1 MSFFSQTV
9 HTYLIL
15 VCLFMCGG
23 VLPPAFAP
31 AFAQEAKTGD
41 KIGTARDEA
50 EQIREQ
56 IKARQSEIAAFTK
69 REEKV
74 LDALNE
80 TEQHLAEARRKVRQ
94 ANAAMQAVS
103 REMADTRERIRAL
116 EDAIAKER
124 AHARRRLVAL
134 YKMRRL
140 GEINV
145 LASADSM
152 NEFLSRK
159 AALEKILEHDQ
170 RVVAGL
176 LEKQGELNDA
186 MAALESQK
194 KKKAALEAAHRES
207 LARLKEKRQ
216 EREKLLAAIRSKK
229 EDKQTTLK
237 YLKAA
242 AERLEKTIQALEP
255 RSGTR
260 SKSQS
265 GAQSGGGKDERQ
277 SFRTYQGLLNM
288 PVEGTIS
295 ANYGKYIE
303 PHSGAANF
311 RSGIEIKTHRGAPIR
326 AVFSGKAV
334 YADWLKGYGNVIIVA
349 HGNGYHTV
357 YAHAEELFLSRGD
370 PVKRG
375 EVIATAGDTGSLSGT
390 ALYFEIRHHGDPVN
404 PMEWIDNS

>member
-1 MSFFSQTV
+1 MSFFNQTLYP
-9 HTYLIL
+9 YLIL
-15 VCLFMCGG
+15 ACLIVCGA
-23 VLPPAFAP
+23 VLTSAAAP
-31 AFAQEAKTGD
+31 AFAADEQAGE
-41 KIGTARDEA
+41 KIDNARDKA
-50 EQIREQ
+50 EKIREQ
-56 IKARQSEIAAFTK
+56 IKARQSEIAAFSE
-69 REEKV
+69 REKKV
-74 LDALNE
+74 LNALNE
-80 TEQHLAEARRKVRQ
+80 TEQQLAGARRKARQ
-94 ANAAMQAVS
+94 ARAAVQELS
-103 REMADTRERIRAL
+103 REMADTRKRIRAL
-116 EDAIAKER
+116 ENAIDRER

-140 GEINV
+140 GEMNV

-159 AALEKILEHDQ
+159 SALEKILQHDQ

-176 LEKQGELNDA
+176 LGKQAELNEA
-186 MAALESQK
+186 MAELESQK
-194 KKKAALEAAHRES
+194 EKKARLEASRQES
-207 LARLKEKRQ
+207 LARLKEKRE
-216 EREKLLAAIRSKK
+216 ERESLLADIRSRK

-242 AERLEKTIQALEP
+242 AARLEKTIQALEP
-255 RSGTR
+255 PSGN
-260 SKSQS
+260 QS
-265 GAQSGGGKDERQ
+265 GADKGEKQ

-326 AVFSGKAV
+326 AVFPGKAV
-334 YADWLKGYGNVIIVA
+334 YADWLKGYGNVIILA

-375 EVIATAGDTGSLSGT
+375 DVIATVGDTGSLSGT
-390 ALYFEIRHHGDPVN
+390 ALYFEIRHHGNPVN

>member
-1 MSFFSQTV
+1 MSFFNQTV
-9 HTYLIL
+9 YTYLIL
-15 VCLFMCGG
+15 VCLVVCGG
-23 VLPPAFAP
+23 GLPAGFAP
-31 AFAQEAKTGD
+31 AFAADSKTAD
-41 KIGTARDEA
+41 KIDTARDKA
-50 EQIREQ
+50 EKIREQ
-56 IKARQSEIAAFTK
+56 IKARQSEIAACTK

-80 TEQHLAEARRKVRQ
+80 TEQQLAEARRKVRQ

-116 EDAIAKER
+116 EDAISKER

-134 YKMRRL
+134 YKMRQL
-140 GEINV
+140 GEMNV

-176 LEKQGELNDA
+176 LEKQGELNEA

-194 KKKAALEAAHRES
+194 KRKAALEATHRES
-207 LARLKEKRQ
+207 LVLLKEKRQ
-216 EREKLLAAIRSKK
+216 DREKLLAAVRSKK

-237 YLKAA
+237 YLQAA
-242 AERLEKTIQALEP
+242 AARLEKTIQTLEP
-255 RSGTR
+255 RAGTR
-260 SKSQS
+260 SGTDK
-265 GAQSGGGKDERQ
+265 GGKQ

-295 ANYGKYIE
+295 ANYGKYVE
-303 PHSGAANF
+303 PHSGATNF
-311 RSGIEIKTHRGAPIR
+311 RSGIEINTHRGAPIR

-334 YADWLKGYGNVIIVA
+334 YADWLKGYGNVVILA

-357 YAHAEELFLSRGD
+357 YGHAEELFLSRGD
-370 PVKRG
+370 PVERG
-375 EVIATAGDTGSLSGT
+375 EVIATVGDTGSLSGT
-390 ALYFEIRHHGDPVN
+390 ALYFEIRHHGNPIN

>member
-1 MSFFSQTV
+1 MSFFNQTV
-9 HTYLIL
+9 YPYLICI
-15 VCLFMCGG
+15 CLIVCGG
-23 VLPPAFAP
+23 VLPLGVAP
-31 AFAQEAKTGD
+31 AFAADEQTADQIE
-41 KIGTARDEA
+41 TARDKA
-50 EQIREQ
+50 EKLREQ
-56 IKARQSEIAAFTK
+56 IKDRQSEIAGYTR
-69 REEKV
+69 REKKV

-80 TEQHLAEARRKVRQ
+80 TEQQLARARQKVRQ

-103 REMADTRERIRAL
+103 REMADTRDRIGAL
-116 EDAIAKER
+116 EDAIAKEQ

-134 YKMRRL
+134 YKMRQL
-140 GEINV
+140 GEMNV

-176 LEKQGELNDA
+176 LDKQGELNEA

-194 KKKAALEAAHRES
+194 KKKAALEEKHRES
-207 LARLKEKRQ
+207 LARLKEKR
-216 EREKLLAAIRSKK
+216 EAREKLLASIRNRK

-237 YLKAA
+237 YLKTAA
-242 AERLEKTIQALEP
+242 ARLEKTIQALEP
-255 RSGTR
+255 QTR
-260 SKSQS
+260 SQSGSPS
-265 GAQSGGGKDERQ
+265 GAQSGAGKGGKQ

-334 YADWLKGYGNVIIVA
+334 FSDWLKGYGNVVIIA
-349 HGNGYHTV
+349 HGNGYHSV
-357 YAHAEELFLSRGD
+357 YAHAEELFLSRGE

-375 EVIATAGDTGSLSGT
+375 DVIATVGDTGSLSGT
-390 ALYFEIRHHGDPVN
+390 ALYFEIRHHGNPVN